1 VSLVFLVL
9 REVMVVQEPLDLK
22 VRRVRKETLVRP
34 DLLDHQ
40 AMTENTVLEDRP
52 DQRVRRVS
60 PGSKEDLDPE
70 VHQVWRDPR
79 VTLEHLASLV
89 ILENRGLVA
98 SRESLAILVIT
109 AGRVTEVFKE
119 TLVLRVNL
127 VYKDLLEN
135 RECLVH
141 LVNKAM
147 LDPQELRETSDPLD
161 LQDFREHLVIK
172 DLQVLKDHQV

>member
-1 VSLVFLVL
+1 
-9 REVMVVQEPLDLK
+9 M
-22 VRRVRKETLVRP
+22 
-34 DLLDHQ
+34 
-40 AMTENTVLEDRP
+40 
-52 DQRVRRVS
+52 
-60 PGSKEDLDPE
+60 
-70 VHQVWRDPR
+70 WRDPR

-135 RECLVH
+135 R
-141 LVNKAM
+141 
-147 LDPQELRETSDPLD
+147 
-161 LQDFREHLVIK
+161 
-172 DLQVLKDHQV
+172 